1 MRKRLLAGVFV
12 AALMINSSYL
22 PLTVNAETTEELEQK
37 RQTLETQ
44 SNQINKDIQEKE
56 NQLGSLEIEK
66 ETFTEETKQLQ
77 LKIDEFILKL
87 QKEEKNLEESKVKI
101 KKLQTEINS
110 LKELILQREKK
121 LKSQARAVQ
130 TDGNVSNLVDVVFSS
145 GTFTDLVGRIGIVNQ
160 LVTAN
165 KEIVIVQENDK
176 KLLEKNEK
184 KAEEE
189 KLAIETLKSGIE
201 INKSNLV
208 AQKSELDDKITK
220 VAAAY
225 DMTALEK
232 TAFVK
237 EQQAV
242 ATQTSMLSGELEEK
256 REKIIEEEKTK
267 QAAAQKAAA
276 QKAAE
281 DSAGEIMSEEFEEES
296 IVVNKQD
303 SSISSTNSSLAGSE
317 NPSSNEIPLEA
328 SNSDFILPS
337 NGYTTSPFGY
347 RIHPI
352 TGERKLHGGID
363 FAGGGQ
369 IVAAKSGTVLVAGYH
384 SSWGYYVKIDHGNG
398 FQTLYAHMKAGSLLV
413 SPGQLVSQ
421 GQQIGTMGTTGASTG
436 VHLHFEVYD
445 NNTRVDPAPYLAL

>member
-1 MRKRLLAGVFV
+1 MQKRLLAGVFV

-22 PLTVNAETTEELEQK
+22 PLTVNAETTEQLEQK
-37 RQTLETQ
+37 KQELETQ
-44 SNQINKDIQEKE
+44 STQINSDIQEKE
-56 NQLGSLEIEK
+56 DQLGSLETEK
-66 ETFTEETKQLQ
+66 ETLTEDVKQLQ
-77 LKIDEFILKL
+77 LKIDGFVLQL
-87 QKEEKNLEESKVKI
+87 QKEEKNLEESKWKI
-101 KKLQTEINS
+101 EKLQTEINS

-176 KLLEKNEK
+176 NLLEKNEK

-201 INKSNLV
+201 VNKSNLV

-232 TAFVK
+232 TVFVK

-242 ATQTSMLSGELEEK
+242 AAQTSMLSDELEEK
-256 REKIIEEEKTK
+256 RERIIEEEKTK
-267 QAAAQKAAA
+267 QAAA

-296 IVVNKQD
+296 LVVNKQD

-328 SNSDFILPS
+328 SNSDFIRPS

>member
-1 MRKRLLAGVFV
+1 MQKRLLAGVFV

-22 PLTVNAETTEELEQK
+22 PLTVNAETTEQLEQK
-37 RQTLETQ
+37 KQELETQ
-44 SNQINKDIQEKE
+44 STQINSDIQEKE
-56 NQLGSLEIEK
+56 DQLGSLETEK
-66 ETFTEETKQLQ
+66 ETLTEDVKQLQ
-77 LKIDEFILKL
+77 LKIDKFVLQL
-87 QKEEKNLEESKVKI
+87 QKEEKNLEESKWKI
-101 KKLQTEINS
+101 EKLQTEINS

-176 KLLEKNEK
+176 NLLEKNEK

-189 KLAIETLKSGIE
+189 KLTIETLKSGIE

-232 TAFVK
+232 TVFVK

-242 ATQTSMLSGELEEK
+242 AAQTSMLSDELEEK
-256 REKIIEEEKTK
+256 RERIIEEEKTK
-267 QAAAQKAAA
+267 QAAA

-296 IVVNKQD
+296 LVVNKQD
-303 SSISSTNSSLAGSE
+303 SSISSNNSSLAGSE

-328 SNSDFILPS
+328 SNSDFIRPS

>member
-1 MRKRLLAGVFV
+1 MQKRLLAGVFV

-22 PLTVNAETTEELEQK
+22 PLTVNAETTEQLEQK
-37 RQTLETQ
+37 KQELETQ
-44 SNQINKDIQEKE
+44 STQINSDIQEKE
-56 NQLGSLEIEK
+56 DQLGSLETEK
-66 ETFTEETKQLQ
+66 ETLTEDVKQLQ
-77 LKIDEFILKL
+77 LKIDGFVLQL
-87 QKEEKNLEESKVKI
+87 QKEEKNLEESKWKI
-101 KKLQTEINS
+101 EKLQTEINS

-176 KLLEKNEK
+176 NLLEKNEK

-201 INKSNLV
+201 VNKSNLV

-256 REKIIEEEKTK
+256 RERIIEEEKTK
-267 QAAAQKAAA
+267 QAAA

-296 IVVNKQD
+296 LVVNKQD

-328 SNSDFILPS
+328 SNSDFIRPS

>member
-1 MRKRLLAGVFV
+1 MQKRLLAGVFV

-22 PLTVNAETTEELEQK
+22 PLTVNAETTEQLEQK
-37 RQTLETQ
+37 KQELETQ
-44 SNQINKDIQEKE
+44 STQINSDIQEKE
-56 NQLGSLEIEK
+56 DQLGSLETEK
-66 ETFTEETKQLQ
+66 ETLTEDVKQLQ
-77 LKIDEFILKL
+77 LKIDGFVLQL
-87 QKEEKNLEESKVKI
+87 QKEEKNLEESKWKI
-101 KKLQTEINS
+101 EKLQTEINS

-176 KLLEKNEK
+176 NLLEKNEK

-189 KLAIETLKSGIE
+189 KLTIETLKSGIE

-232 TAFVK
+232 TVFVK

-242 ATQTSMLSGELEEK
+242 AAQTSMLSDELEEK
-256 REKIIEEEKTK
+256 RERIIEEEKTK
-267 QAAAQKAAA
+267 QAAA

-296 IVVNKQD
+296 LVVNKQD
-303 SSISSTNSSLAGSE
+303 SSISSNNSSLAGSE

-328 SNSDFILPS
+328 SNSDFIRPS

-398 FQTLYAHMKAGSLLV
+398 FQTLYAHMKAGSLLI

>member
-1 MRKRLLAGVFV
+1 MQKRLLAGVFV

-22 PLTVNAETTEELEQK
+22 PLTVNAETTEQLEQK
-37 RQTLETQ
+37 KQELETQ
-44 SNQINKDIQEKE
+44 STQINSDIQEKE
-56 NQLGSLEIEK
+56 DQLGSLETEK
-66 ETFTEETKQLQ
+66 ETLTEDVKQLQ
-77 LKIDEFILKL
+77 LKIDKFVLQL
-87 QKEEKNLEESKVKI
+87 QKEEKNLEESKWKI
-101 KKLQTEINS
+101 EKLQTEINS

-176 KLLEKNEK
+176 NLLEKNEK

-189 KLAIETLKSGIE
+189 KLTIETLKSGIE

-232 TAFVK
+232 TVFVK

-242 ATQTSMLSGELEEK
+242 AAQTSMLSDELEEK
-256 REKIIEEEKTK
+256 RERIIEEEKTK
-267 QAAAQKAAA
+267 QAAA

-296 IVVNKQD
+296 LVVNKQD
-303 SSISSTNSSLAGSE
+303 SSISSNNSSLAGSE

-328 SNSDFILPS
+328 SNSDFIRPS

-398 FQTLYAHMKAGSLLV
+398 FQTLYAHMKAGSLLI

>member
-1 MRKRLLAGVFV
+1 MYLH
-12 AALMINSSYL
+12 INS
-22 PLTVNAETTEELEQK
+22 
-37 RQTLETQ
+37 
-44 SNQINKDIQEKE
+44 
-56 NQLGSLEIEK
+56 
-66 ETFTEETKQLQ
+66 
-77 LKIDEFILKL
+77 
-87 QKEEKNLEESKVKI
+87 
-101 KKLQTEINS
+101 
-110 LKELILQREKK
+110 
-121 LKSQARAVQ
+121 
-130 TDGNVSNLVDVVFSS
+130 
-145 GTFTDLVGRIGIVNQ
+145 
-160 LVTAN
+160 
-165 KEIVIVQENDK
+165 VI
-176 KLLEKNEK
+176 EKNEK

-201 INKSNLV
+201 VNKSNLV

-242 ATQTSMLSGELEEK
+242 AAQTSMLSGELEEK
-256 REKIIEEEKTK
+256 RERIIEEEKTK
-267 QAAAQKAAA
+267 QAAD

-296 IVVNKQD
+296 LVVNKQD

-328 SNSDFILPS
+328 SNTDFIRPS

-369 IVAAKSGTVLVAGYH
+369 IVAAKSGTVLVAGYD

>member
-1 MRKRLLAGVFV
+1 MQKRLLAGVFV

-22 PLTVNAETTEELEQK
+22 PLTVNAETTEQLEQK
-37 RQTLETQ
+37 KQELETQ
-44 SNQINKDIQEKE
+44 STQINSDIQEKE
-56 NQLGSLEIEK
+56 DQLGSLETEK
-66 ETFTEETKQLQ
+66 ETLTEDVKQLQ
-77 LKIDEFILKL
+77 LKIDKFVLQL
-87 QKEEKNLEESKVKI
+87 QKEEKNLEESKWKI
-101 KKLQTEINS
+101 EKLQTEINS

-176 KLLEKNEK
+176 NLLEKNEK

-232 TAFVK
+232 TVFVK

-242 ATQTSMLSGELEEK
+242 AAQTSMLSDELEEK
-256 REKIIEEEKTK
+256 RERIIEEEKTK
-267 QAAAQKAAA
+267 QAAA

-296 IVVNKQD
+296 LVVNKQD

-328 SNSDFILPS
+328 SNSDFIRPS

-398 FQTLYAHMKAGSLLV
+398 FQTLYAHMKAGSLLI